1 MNTTTQNKNG
11 AYDYAR
17 DIQKE
22 AVAAA
27 KRSGRSLKT
36 EIRERLRLIPV
47 EFRTSTYELLNARGL
62 FDM

>member
-17 DIQKE
+17 QIQRD
-22 AVAAA
+22 AVQAA
-27 KRSGRSLKT
+27 KRSNRSLST

-47 EFRTSTYELLNARGL
+47 EFRTATHELLIARGL